1 MNRKYVDL
9 HLHID
14 GSLNIAWMYERAK
27 KRKVIPEDMPFTAY
41 YKTIIPDG
49 EDIEAV
55 FKRFDVPLAI
65 MQCEEDIHD
74 ACYELLKEICRD
86 NVIYAELR
94 FAPQL
99 HTREGLSQEDALR
112 AAIRGI
118 NDAMDDYPIKA
129 NILVALMHQGDGAA
143 VNEKENMESLL
154 LAEKYL
160 GKGVCGLDLA
170 GFENSCDLNE
180 YAPLFMLAREKSIPF
195 TIHAGEMG
203 NAENVHKALMMGAD
217 RIGHGINAVSD
228 EKILAELVKTQI
240 PLEICATSN
249 LYFGYTYAS
258 HPIHELLRRGCKI
271 VICTDDMSF
280 VLNNMAYEFNM
291 LNKVGI
297 SDDMLDQF
305 TLNAIAEAFISD
317 EEKEKLRKQLKV
329 NTAD

>member
-9 HLHID
+9 HLHVD
-14 GSLNIAWMYERAK
+14 GSLNIAWMYERAR
-27 KRKVIPEDMPFTAY
+27 KRKVIPDDMSFADY

-65 MQCEEDIHD
+65 MQREDDIHD
-74 ACYELLKEICRD
+74 CCYELLKEISRD

-99 HTREGLSQEDALR
+99 HTRDGLTQDEALR
-112 AAIRGI
+112 AAIRGV
-118 NDAMDDYPIKA
+118 NDAMDDYPITA
-129 NILVALMHQGDGAA
+129 NILVALMHQGNSAS

-160 GKGVCGLDLA
+160 GQGVCGLDLA
-170 GFENSCDLNE
+170 GFENNCDLNE
-180 YAPLFMLAREKSIPF
+180 YAPLFMLAREKGIPF

-203 NAENVHKALMMGAD
+203 NGENVHKALMMGAD

-228 EKILAELVKTQI
+228 EKIIEELVKTQI
-240 PLEICATSN
+240 PLEICVTSN
-249 LYFGYTYAS
+249 LYFGYTYAD
-258 HPIHELLRRGCKI
+258 HPIHELNRRGCNI
-271 VICTDDMSF
+271 AICTDDMSF
-280 VLNNMAYEFNM
+280 CLNNMAYEFNM

-297 SDDMLDQF
+297 SDDQLDQF
-305 TLNAIAEAFISD
+305 TLNAIKAAFISD
-317 EEKEKLRKQLKV
+317 EEKEKLKKQLK
-329 NTAD
+329 NA